1 MAIEQ
6 VTENIFYVSL
16 PKTQHINRELEPL
29 NDLMVTG
36 NSYDIILDFLLIDM
50 VTSASIST
58 LLILH
63 DILQAHGRQLI
74 LCNVSFVTKCE
85 LTTTGLSEHFIY
97 ADSKLDAINL
107 IQHKSVPA

>member
-63 DILQAHGRQLI
+63 DILQTHGRRVNSLQ
-74 LCNVSFVTKCE
+74 CFVRDKMRTDYDRLK
-85 LTTTGLSEHFIY
+85 
-97 ADSKLDAINL
+97 
-107 IQHKSVPA
+107 